1 MGITIDRQRTP
12 VPQPPLFSIVV
23 LTYNRK
29 DVLAELL
36 RQLSALNRPDLEV
49 VVVDNCSTD
58 GSGELVRMIYPRFRV
73 VRPPFN
79 MGAVGRN
86 AGMAAARGRYLI
98 TIDDD
103 ILGLDGADLD
113 AIAAAFDRDRQTGA
127 LCFKVLDHYSGKVC
141 NWCHPRDPHTSAD
154 TGFET
159 CEITEGAVVFR
170 REVLDKVGLYPEN
183 FFISHEGA
191 DLAARI
197 IDGGYRILYL
207 PQVAVSHKYAL
218 NGRPGWRRYYYDT
231 RNDFWLALRNYR
243 AGYLLVHLLRRLPV
257 TFVYAARDGFLSYW
271 LKAVLDALWQVP
283 QVLKQRRPISLAAHR
298 KLRLLNREKPGLGY
312 FFKNRLFARRVKI

>member
-1 MGITIDRQRTP
+1 MARTEGDG
-12 VPQPPLFSIVV
+12 VLFSIVV

-36 RQLSALNRPDLEV
+36 QQLGEMDRRDVEV

-58 GSGELVRMIYPRFRV
+58 GTGEFVKASYPHFRV

-86 AGMAAARGRYLI
+86 AGMAIARGRYVV

-103 ILGLDGADLD
+103 ILGLNGAALE
-113 AIAAAFDRDRQTGA
+113 AIAAVFNGNARAGGI
-127 LCFKVLDHYSGKVC
+127 CFKVIDHYTGQVC
-141 NWCHPRDPHTSAD
+141 NWCHPRDPGTFAHTS
-154 TGFET
+154 FET
-159 CEITEGAVVFR
+159 CEITEGAVAFR
-170 REVLDKVGLYPEN
+170 RAVLDRVGLYPEN

-197 IDGGYRILYL
+197 INNGFEILYV
-207 PQVAVSHKYAL
+207 PEVSVSHKYAR

-243 AGYLLVHLLRRLPV
+243 FGYLLLHLMRRLPV
-257 TFVYAARDGFLSYW
+257 TFVYAMRDGFLSYW
-271 LKAVLDALWQVP
+271 IKAVGDALRQVP
-283 QVLKQRRPISLAAHR
+283 QVLKQRRPISRAAHR
-298 KLRLLNREKPGLGY
+298 KLRLLNREKPGIAY
-312 FFKNRLFARRVKI
+312 FCKNRLFSRRVRI

>member
-1 MGITIDRQRTP
+1 MGIRVNQHKVPTIT
-12 VPQPPLFSIVV
+12 PPLFTVVV

-29 DVLAELL
+29 DVLSELL
-36 RQLSALNRPDLEV
+36 RQLSAMNRWDLEV

-58 GSGELVRMIYPRFRV
+58 GSAEFVRMVYPRFRV

-86 AGMAAARGRYLI
+86 AGMAAARGRYVI

-103 ILGLDGADLD
+103 ILGLDGAALD
-113 AIAAAFDRDRQTGA
+113 AIAATFDHDPQVGA
-127 LCFKVLDHYSGKVC
+127 LCFKVLDHYSKEVC
-141 NWCHPRDPHTSAD
+141 NWCHPRDPRTSAD
-154 TGFET
+154 TSFET

-170 REVLDKVGLYPEN
+170 RDVLNKVGLYPEN

-197 IDGGYRILYL
+197 IDRGYRILYL
-207 PQVAVSHKYAL
+207 PQVAVSHKYARA
-218 NGRPGWRRYYYDT
+218 GRPGWRRYYYDT

-243 AGYLLVHLLRRLPV
+243 PWYLLVHLLRRLPV
-257 TFVYAARDGFLSYW
+257 TFVYALRDGFLSYW
-271 LKAVLDALWQVP
+271 IKAVLDALWQVP
-283 QVLKQRRPISLAAHR
+283 QVLKQRRPISRATHQ
-298 KLRLLNREKPGLGY
+298 KLRLLNSEKPGLGY
-312 FFKNRLFARRVKI
+312 FLKHRLFARRVKI